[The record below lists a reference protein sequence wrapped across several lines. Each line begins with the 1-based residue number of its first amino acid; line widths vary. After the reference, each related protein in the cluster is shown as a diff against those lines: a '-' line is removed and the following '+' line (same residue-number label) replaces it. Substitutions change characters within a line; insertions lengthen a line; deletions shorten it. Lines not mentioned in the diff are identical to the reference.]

1 MVCHELT
8 PRVFCTPI
16 PEFALWTCFDAVGA
30 PGIASAVGTGFRVTN
45 VIELQG
51 LSSHSRSSESSLHLC
66 SLHSA
71 GFLLYLVFASMLH
84 FVIREALA

>member
-30 PGIASAVGTGFRVTN
+30 PGTAYKVATVIRATN
-45 VIELQG
+45 ANELQG
-51 LSSHSRSSESSLHLC
+51 LSSHSR
-66 SLHSA
+66 
-71 GFLLYLVFASMLH
+71 
-84 FVIREALA
+84 